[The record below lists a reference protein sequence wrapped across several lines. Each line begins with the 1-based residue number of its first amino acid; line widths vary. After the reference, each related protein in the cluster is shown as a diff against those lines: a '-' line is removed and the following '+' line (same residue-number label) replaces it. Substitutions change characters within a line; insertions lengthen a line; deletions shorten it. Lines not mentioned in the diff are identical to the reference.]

1 MFCSST
7 HGYCLE
13 LAHNKSSDFLQ
24 ISTYFNLLP
33 LLYNNNVR
41 WKSDIQFIRHPIK
54 KGDSILASG
63 QLFENYQILM
73 ILTLSF
79 SSFNNFHHKKTAL
92 RMLKNLIKC
101 YLDMDVFHIS
111 STLYR
116 LQEMSNHSLRF
127 VVTAGCRI
135 EIAPLPPRHNSL
147 NILTKLTTASIH
159 RELKNVKNVHWKNT
173 CLNNNHQHIK
183 NVDVKIKLSIHQK
196 CYRKCV
202 ETSTVNVNI
211 RLC

>member
-1 MFCSST
+1 MIHVNLALQTYKIVPPNGCFFT
-7 HGYCLE
+7 NIE
-13 LAHNKSSDFLQ
+13 LPQFA
-24 ISTYFNLLP
+24 TTP
-33 LLYNNNVR
+33 LCQQFQV
-41 WKSDIQFIRHPIK
+41 DIRSPIYYPIR
-54 KGDSILASG
+54 KGDPSNPSIKR
-63 QLFENYQILM
+63 ILRFGWFWPFDSY
-73 ILTLSF
+73 LNDFYHT
-79 SSFNNFHHKKTAL
+79 KTAL

-101 YLDMDVFHIS
+101 YLDMDVSHIS